1 MPGPHR
7 TGTED
12 TIDRV
17 RTHHRVKLSDVPG
30 DALVFDGTD
39 VPVQHPV
46 DYSGSGT
53 TCIPSFGTSPR

>member
-1 MPGPHR
+1 MPWPHR
-7 TGTED
+7 TED

-17 RTHHRVKLSDVPG
+17 RTHHRVKLSDVQE

-53 TCIPSFGTSPR
+53 ACIPSFGTSRR

>member
-1 MPGPHR
+1 MPGPH
-7 TGTED
+7 GTED

-17 RTHHRVKLSDVPG
+17 RAHHRVKLS
-30 DALVFDGTD
+30 D

-53 TCIPSFGTSPR
+53 TCIPSFGTSHR